1 MTVEFTGDLK
11 ALWRQRHYAWFKD
24 HYEAA
29 VARIEDHTGNP
40 ENPYY
45 HSPADTTD
53 AYFGPVI
60 LNEFGGEESPNE
72 ARERAFEL
80 LVLADIAAMTPEPVR

>member
-1 MTVEFTGDLK
+1 MLLQARFADEP
-11 ALWRQRHYAWFKD
+11 AWFAR

-29 VARIEDHTGNP
+29 VARIEDHTNDE

-45 HSPADTTD
+45 HSPAEEAD
-53 AYFGPVI
+53 AYYGPVV
-60 LNEFGGEESPNE
+60 LNEFGGEESPEE

-80 LVLADIAAMTPEPVR
+80 LVLADLAPLTPAPKAA